1 MPYNIYKNYIKTRKT
16 SFRHDIEFQFADV
29 NGVIIKNPPG
39 QQIND
44 YLKMINVTD
53 NNEFQFEDEN
63 Y

>member
-29 NGVIIKNPPG
+29 NGVIIENPPG

-44 YLKMINVTD
+44 YLKMINVID
-53 NNEFQFEDEN
+53 NNEF
-63 Y
+63 